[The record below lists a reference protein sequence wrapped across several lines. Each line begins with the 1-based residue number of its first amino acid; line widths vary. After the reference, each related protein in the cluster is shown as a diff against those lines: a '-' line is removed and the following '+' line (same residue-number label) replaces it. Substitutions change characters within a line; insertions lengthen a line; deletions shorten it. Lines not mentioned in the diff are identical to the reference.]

1 MALKTTEIFF
11 FEFNIGI
18 SRILFE
24 ESKFLLSIKPTI
36 LNLFIFS
43 DCKPFTTEIAFE
55 SAP

>member
-43 DCKPFTTEIAFE
+43 DCKAVTTEIAFE
-55 SAP
+55 SVP